1 MTLNNL
7 RRIVFLVLA
16 LAAAGSAYGQGSAF
30 LATEAQIKA
39 DLETVPCKDK
49 DRLEAVKALF
59 AGAGAAETDIELKE
73 YDNVTNLVV
82 TKKGK
87 GEGTVIVGAHYDK
100 TADGCGA
107 LDNWSGIV
115 ILARLYNSIRSFD
128 TQKTFVFVAFGKE
141 EKGLI
146 GSEAMAKEIAKP
158 DRANYCAMVNF
169 DSFGLAYPQSLRNIS
184 DKTLE
189 AVAESVSE
197 EMKIPFTSA
206 GIENA
211 SSDSASFRKR
221 DIPAITLHGLNND
234 WQKYLHSSADTIKS
248 VNSQSVYI
256 GYRHGLVV
264 LSKIENQPC
273 DAFRK

>member
-1 MTLNNL
+1 MTVNN
-7 RRIVFLVLA
+7 F
-16 LAAAGSAYGQGSAF
+16 GSAF
-30 LATEAQIKA
+30 LLFLLIAAVGSTDGQESPFIATEAQIKE
-39 DLETVPCKDK
+39 DMEIVPCKDK
-49 DRLEAVKALF
+49 DRLEAVRALF
-59 AGAGAAETDIELKE
+59 TAAGAAESDMELKD
-73 YDNVTNLVV
+73 YDHVVNLVV

-115 ILARLYNSIRSFD
+115 ILSRLYRSMKSFD

-184 DKTLE
+184 DKSLE
-189 AVAESVSE
+189 TVAESVSE
-197 EMKIPFTSA
+197 EMKIPFSSA
-206 GIENA
+206 AIELA
-211 SSDSASFRKR
+211 RSDSASFHKR
-221 DIPAITLHGLNND
+221 DSHHAPRAE
-234 WQKYLHSSADTIKS
+234 Q
-248 VNSQSVYI
+248 
-256 GYRHGLVV
+256 
-264 LSKIENQPC
+264 
-273 DAFRK
+273 